1 MDTDGDGVADYI
13 DQERLSVCTEVDE
26 NGVALDSD
34 GDNVPDCKDSE
45 PDSPEGAQVDVT
57 GKQINALGAAAPA
70 EGNNSGADVGLPSVY
85 FTLNSTKI
93 TYTNYP
99 SLTEVAKFL
108 KNNPGSKLAIVGH
121 TDSTGPK
128 DYNEELGKKR
138 SQAVIDHLV
147 KIYGID
153 AARLSASSKGNSEIL
168 AKGQDNVNRRVDFLL
183 SK

>member
-1 MDTDGDGVADYI
+1 M
-13 DQERLSVCTEVDE
+13 
-26 NGVALDSD
+26 
-34 GDNVPDCKDSE
+34 
-45 PDSPEGAQVDVT
+45 
-57 GKQINALGAAAPA
+57 
-70 EGNNSGADVGLPSVY
+70 
-85 FTLNSTKI
+85 
-93 TYTNYP
+93 
-99 SLTEVAKFL
+99 AKFL